1 MVQRWLPTGLNPII
15 RAETDLINQL
25 VDYLSSDELSNSSS
39 ENAKHY
45 PVPGSFENAE
55 RLLLFFGLYDL
66 CWSDKTSSLKMSS
79 RALGNYNM

>member
-45 PVPGSFENAE
+45 HPVPGSFKM
-55 RLLLFFGLYDL
+55 LKDCCF
-66 CWSDKTSSLKMSS
+66 SLAYMVGVGRTKQ
-79 RALGNYNM
+79 AL